1 MLHIM
6 NFLDI
11 DILMAHNDAAIITEY
26 CSRMQ
31 KILMLRYL

>member
-1 MLHIM
+1 M
-6 NFLDI
+6 NILDI
-11 DILMAHNDAAIITEY
+11 DILMAHNDVAIITEY